1 MRLSSGWGVRWQDKW
16 GESDWSGNINKV
28 KWKYWGNV
36 AIWRK
41 QSSYSVSTTRF
52 DALSLF
58 PCFEGNFWLRFMW
71 EQVREG
77 TFVCVS
83 CNFRQQLQRAAG
95 PHSLQTWPPLNRGQR
110 LAAPCCDIAVSPP
123 GQDCKQASPLN
134 RTLDFSSATF
144 RLTLNAASM
153 TSLVGSP
160 FFLAQNDSQS
170 NYLVLTFFFNFR
182 GSNCLLNRWDVTP
195 FIYMANFVLDS
206 FKANFALADF

>member
-1 MRLSSGWGVRWQDKW
+1 MTDPEILIKSSGNTGAMLPFEENRVLIRCQRQDSTPSLCFLVSREISDSDLCESKVR
-16 GESDWSGNINKV
+16 E
-28 KWKYWGNV
+28 
-36 AIWRK
+36 
-41 QSSYSVSTTRF
+41 
-52 DALSLF
+52 
-58 PCFEGNFWLRFMW
+58 
-71 EQVREG
+71 REG

-123 GQDCKQASPLN
+123 GQDCNQASPLN

-144 RLTLNAASM
+144 RLALNAASM

-170 NYLVLTFFFNFR
+170 NYLVLTFFLILGDPIAF
-182 GSNCLLNRWDVTP
+182 
-195 FIYMANFVLDS
+195 
-206 FKANFALADF
+206 